1 MVNVEAFSCGN
12 NGKHNKQT
20 METNKEQNK
29 RNEEIEALYAK
40 LKLDENYTEPTHKI
54 EPAKKYIDEKDFCIE
69 ADEDGNVK
77 RIFLCEE

>member
-1 MVNVEAFSCGN
+1 MENVEAFSCGKS
-12 NGKHNKQT
+12 GKLNKQT
-20 METNKEQNK
+20 METNKEHK
-29 RNEEIEALYAK
+29 ELIEEIKALYAK
-40 LKLDENYTEPTHKI
+40 LKLDNNYT

>member
-1 MVNVEAFSCGN
+1 MGNVEAFSCGKS
-12 NGKHNKQT
+12 GKLNKQT
-20 METNKEQNK
+20 METNKEHK
-29 RNEEIEALYAK
+29 ELIEEIKAMYAK
-40 LKLDENYTEPTHKI
+40 LKLDNNYTEPTQKI